1 MTMWLVGIGLGVIG
15 AAAIAAVIRCDRAAV
30 RRLKRKPRL
39 RQLETRL
46 SFDFGPTAK
55 GLRQAAEAMRR
66 MPSFTHVRCRSVMV
80 PELAGP
86 PDILCSAC
94 GDTLERNGDHF
105 GCTGCGRQ
113 VRP

>member
-1 MTMWLVGIGLGVIG
+1 MWLVGVALGTVG
-15 AAAIAAVIRCDRAAV
+15 AVAIAAIIWWERAAF
-30 RRLKRKPRL
+30 RRLKPKPRL

-66 MPSFTHVRCRSVMV
+66 MPSFIHVRCRSVMV

-105 GCTGCGRQ
+105 DCTGCGRQ